1 MRRTKY
7 IIFLL
12 LLAILTLH
20 CTSCTDSEEKIQKSK
35 DTFASF
41 DNSEQFVFVIDD
53 EIRVGN
59 RVTKISD
66 IIYNGDP
73 CNLIYPDI
81 NGMYVYSAESHMD
94 TSIDIVYVEYESLE
108 TTLIKSL
115 SLPKK
120 LITVNLINDIFYFRM
135 DDPEVEEFKQM
146 YFLYDMKTDQTST
159 ADADDLIEYVEQS
172 DRDYEHYYNFE
183 RFSLSTIG
191 TSSLFR
197 KGFAHKFYITDNQ
210 TGMTRLL
217 DESLLH
223 TCEEGKN
230 ILSFGEDNVAL
241 LTYCGYEKDGYVY
254 LLFSCLA
261 DNFFG
266 EPVHYF
272 IMKYDFDSHTAEYYT
287 SVYYELFPDSIID
300 LYIP

>member
-1 MRRTKY
+1 M
-7 IIFLL
+7 
-12 LLAILTLH
+12 
-20 CTSCTDSEEKIQKSK
+20 E
-35 DTFASF
+35 
-41 DNSEQFVFVIDD
+41 
-53 EIRVGN
+53 
-59 RVTKISD
+59 
-66 IIYNGDP
+66 
-73 CNLIYPDI
+73 
-81 NGMYVYSAESHMD
+81 
-94 TSIDIVYVEYESLE
+94 
-108 TTLIKSL
+108 
-115 SLPKK
+115 
-120 LITVNLINDIFYFRM
+120 
-135 DDPEVEEFKQM
+135 
-146 YFLYDMKTDQTST
+146 TDQTST

-241 LTYCGYEKDGYVY
+241 LTWCGYEKDGYVY
-254 LLFSCLA
+254 LLFSCRA

-272 IMKYDFDSHTAEYYT
+272 IMKYDFDNECLDYHT
-287 SVYYELFPDSIID
+287 SILFDTDPEAIP
-300 LYIP
+300 YIFIP